1 MHPLVLLAGGAGLLL
16 WLFRDESPSA
26 FISFA
31 AEDATY
37 RTYLVGQS
45 KHPDSRFKIKDKS
58 LHQPFSNAWKTQTRK
73 IIRDSD
79 MLILMIGSDTH
90 RADGAIWEVEAAL
103 AEGVPV
109 FGVHIN
115 KKPKGRVPACMRG
128 QPVIAWT
135 HKGLAREIGK
145 AARKSKSKS
154 SG

>member
-1 MHPLVLLAGGAGLLL
+1 MLPLIGIGLIL
-16 WLFRDESPSA
+16 WLALRDQSPSA

-31 AEDATY
+31 VEDAGY

-45 KHPDSRFKIKDKS
+45 KHPESKFKIKDTS
-58 LHQPFSNAWKTQTRK
+58 LREPFSNAWKTQTLQ

-90 RADGAIWEVEAAL
+90 RADGAIWEVKTAL

-115 KKPKGRVPACMRG
+115 KAPRGRVPSCMKG
-128 QPVIAWT
+128 QRVIAWK
-135 HKGLAREIGK
+135 HKDLAREIRHAASRNK
-145 AARKSKSKS
+145 A
-154 SG
+154 